1 MRLLPFTGALC
12 HEWERLKHPAPTL
25 CLTGGE
31 PSKSHFILLSFTEK
45 EKERKKKKKVLLKH
59 LSLPLLTLELLGD
72 PVKGRWELTRMAVLY
87 NPSILSRKQ

>member
-45 EKERKKKKKVLLKH
+45 EKERKKKKGKMKAPSLFCLLKVQT
-59 LSLPLLTLELLGD
+59 SLAKNIID
-72 PVKGRWELTRMAVLY
+72 VK
-87 NPSILSRKQ
+87 